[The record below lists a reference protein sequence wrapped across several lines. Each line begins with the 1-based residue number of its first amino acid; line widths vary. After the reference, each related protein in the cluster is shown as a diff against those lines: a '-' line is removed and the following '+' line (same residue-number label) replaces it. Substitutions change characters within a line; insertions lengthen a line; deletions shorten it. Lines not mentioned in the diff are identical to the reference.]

1 VRSAVL
7 IAGKDLVG
15 SLRDRSAILSAVVAP
30 LVLAFI
36 LSAVLG
42 NADEGTLDISF
53 AVVDE
58 DRGPVAEV
66 LVDEV
71 LGRLERQNVVDIREG
86 SSAASARRMA
96 RDGDIAA
103 AFVIPSG
110 FSDAVQSGDPVE
122 LSVFTDPSSEIG
134 AQIATSIANGYVTE
148 LNAVRVSVGTAIAVR
163 GGRPDQSVIQELGR
177 RAARTQT
184 PAAVTEAFVGSREFD
199 TKTFFVAGMAVF
211 FLFFTAQLGSVSLL
225 RERREGTL
233 ARLLAAPLSR
243 ASILGGKALY
253 TFVLGVG
260 SLTILVLA
268 SKFLLGASWG
278 DPLGVAALVL
288 TGVFAAMGLQSLVTT
303 LAKNDEQAA
312 GYGAV
317 VGVTLGLLG
326 GTFFPLSQAP
336 GFVSGLSFLTPHA
349 WLMRGFGELSGG
361 VAGVADIVPSLL
373 ALLAFGCVTGAVAL
387 LRSRSLVAVVA
398 R

>member
-1 VRSAVL
+1 MRSAVL

-42 NADEGTLDISF
+42 NADEGSLDISF

-71 LGRLERQNVVDIREG
+71 LGRLERQNVVTIREE

-103 AFVIPSG
+103 AFLIPSG
-110 FSDAVQSGDPVE
+110 FSDAVQSGDPGE

-134 AQIATSIANGYVTE
+134 AQIATSITNGYVTE

-177 RAARTQT
+177 RASRTQT
-184 PAAVTEAFVGSREFD
+184 PAAVTDAFVGSREFD
-199 TKTFFVAGMAVF
+199 TKTFFFAGMAVF
-211 FLFFTAQLGSVSLL
+211 FLFFTAQLGAVSLL

-268 SKFLLGASWG
+268 SKLLLGASWG
-278 DPLGVAALVL
+278 GPPWSCG
-288 TGVFAAMGLQSLVTT
+288 
-303 LAKNDEQAA
+303 
-312 GYGAV
+312 
-317 VGVTLGLLG
+317 LGLYGRLRRDG
-326 GTFFPLSQAP
+326 P
-336 GFVSGLSFLTPHA
+336 
-349 WLMRGFGELSGG
+349 
-361 VAGVADIVPSLL
+361 
-373 ALLAFGCVTGAVAL
+373 AVACHNP
-387 LRSRSLVAVVA
+387 RQER
-398 R
+398 

>member
-1 VRSAVL
+1 MQSALL
-7 IAGKDLVG
+7 IAAKDLLG
-15 SLRDRSAILSAVVAP
+15 SLRDRSAILSAVIAP
-30 LVLAFI
+30 LVLAFV
-36 LSAVLG
+36 LSSVLG
-42 NADEGTLDISF
+42 NADDGSLDITF
-53 AVVDE
+53 AVVDQ
-58 DRGPVAEV
+58 DRGPVAEGF
-66 LVDEV
+66 VDDI
-71 LGRLERQNVVDIREG
+71 LGSLQRRDVVNINKE

-103 AFVIPSG
+103 AFLIPSG
-110 FSDAVQSGDPVE
+110 FSDSVQAGDPVT
-122 LSVFTDPSSEIG
+122 LSVFTDPSSDIG
-134 AQIATSIANGYVTE
+134 AQIATSIANGYATE
-148 LNAVRVSVGTAIAVR
+148 LNAVRMSVGTALAAE
-163 GGRPDQSVIQELGR
+163 GGRPDPATIRELGR
-177 RAARTQT
+177 RAARTKA

-211 FLFFTAQLGSVSLL
+211 FLFFTAQLGAVSLL

-268 SKFLLGASWG
+268 SKFLLGANWG
-278 DPLGVAALVL
+278 DPVGVGALIL

-303 LAKNDEQAA
+303 LAKTDEQAA
-312 GYGAV
+312 GYGAI

-326 GTFFPLSQAP
+326 GTFFPVSQAP
-336 GFVSGLSFLTPHA
+336 GFISRLSFLTPHA

-361 VAGVADIVPSLL
+361 VAGVADVVPSML
-373 ALLAFGCVTGAVAL
+373 ALLAIGGVTGAIAL
-387 LRSRSLVAVVA
+387 VRSRSLVAVVA